1 MKSNNYS
8 KEIKIEHVA
17 YSDKGGAGR
26 AAFRVHEALQKFEE
40 QLKIQSRMRLIM
52 SSNKNKFVKCGV
64 PNNNK
69 FKFNT
74 HKFLNKLSK
83 RLYYSKNSNYFS
95 TAWPSTG
102 LGKELN
108 ARYKAKQLDLVN
120 LHWLG
125 DSTLSIK
132 EIGNLKM
139 PITWRLA
146 DQWAF
151 CGCEHYSEHQIYG
164 LKNKEE
170 EYITGYGKSSNRN
183 LFFDLNTYTFSKK
196 IKYWKNPINII
207 APSNWIAQCA
217 KKSLLFRNSFI
228 SVIPTPINLVKW
240 CPIDKKL
247 AKSILGID
255 IQKQIILY
263 GAFGEELRKGK
274 DLFIKAL
281 FKLQNEYYKNRFKD
295 LEIVVF
301 GNDNSN
307 FDIPNN
313 LKIHQVGEINDDTL
327 LRLYYSSADVFVLP
341 SRQDNLPG
349 TGIEAQSC
357 GTPIVAFNCGGIP
370 DIVEHHVTGCLAK
383 PYDPDS
389 LAYEISWIF
398 KDEFRK
404 DQLSEYSRK
413 IALLKWDQKKIAE
426 MYKEHYDKVIR
437 NFKK

>member
-1 MKSNNYS
+1 MKSNNNS

-40 QLKIQSRMRLIM
+40 QLKIQSRMRLII
-52 SSNKNKFVKCGV
+52 SNNKNKFVKYGV

-69 FKFNT
+69 FKFNAN
-74 HKFLNKLSK
+74 KFLNKLSK
-83 RLYYSKNSNYFS
+83 RLYSSNNTSYFS

-102 LGKELN
+102 LGRELN
-108 ARYKAKQLDLVN
+108 IRYQAKQLDLVN

-151 CGCEHYSEHQIYG
+151 CGCEHYSEEVSNG
-164 LKNKEE
+164 LENKKEE
-170 EYITGYGKSSNRN
+170 YVIGYGKSSNRN
-183 LFFDLNTYTFSKK
+183 LFFDLNTYTFNKK

-207 APSNWIAQCA
+207 APSNWIAKCA
-217 KKSLLFRNSFI
+217 KESLLFRNSCI
-228 SVIPTPINLVKW
+228 SVIPTPINLDKW

-247 AKSILGID
+247 AKSILGFD
-255 IQKQIILY
+255 IKKQIILY

-281 FKLQNEYYKNRFKD
+281 LRLQQEYYKNRFED

-301 GNDNSN
+301 GNQDNK
-307 FDIPNN
+307 FVIPNN
-313 LKIHQVGEINDDTL
+313 LKIHHVGKINDDIL
-327 LRLYYSSADVFVLP
+327 LRLYYSAADVFVLP
-341 SRQDNLPG
+341 SRKDNLPG
-349 TGIEAQSC
+349 TGIEAQAC
-357 GTPIVAFNCGGIP
+357 GTPVVAFKCGGIP
-370 DIVEHHVTGCLAK
+370 DIVEHHLTGCLAK

-398 KDEFRK
+398 KDKFRK
-404 DQLSEYSRK
+404 DQLSEDSRK
-413 IALLKWDQKKIAE
+413 IALLKWDQKKIAK
-426 MYKEHYDKVIR
+426 MYKEHYCKIIR